1 MYVVRS
7 FEKRKMR
14 LREKNLSPKIKSSLE
29 LLVYVIYIYIYIYI
43 SIVDFLFSSLTVGC
57 YSKYIEGFIVW

>member
-29 LLVYVIYIYIYIYI
+29 LLVYVIYIYIYI